1 MNNTR
6 TGKIARLPDSIREEL
21 NQRLQNNE
29 RGKSLIK
36 WLNSLPEVQALLKDH
51 FDGKPIND
59 QNLTEWRKGGFDDWQ
74 MRQGALKLA
83 QNLGDENSLGDKSL
97 TADFSEKLARWLILR
112 FAAAAQNL
120 AASEPDP
127 RRQWHRLHELCA
139 DVSRLRRGDLYLQRL
154 TLQRDTLAVRQTNSA
169 YLREKQFW
177 QWADRPD
184 VKEKL
189 HAICEKKPAGFTEQ
203 ELEELETALRLM

>member
-112 FAAAAQNL
+112 FAAAA
-120 AASEPDP
+120 
-127 RRQWHRLHELCA
+127 
-139 DVSRLRRGDLYLQRL
+139 
-154 TLQRDTLAVRQTNSA
+154 
-169 YLREKQFW
+169 
-177 QWADRPD
+177 
-184 VKEKL
+184 
-189 HAICEKKPAGFTEQ
+189 
-203 ELEELETALRLM
+203 